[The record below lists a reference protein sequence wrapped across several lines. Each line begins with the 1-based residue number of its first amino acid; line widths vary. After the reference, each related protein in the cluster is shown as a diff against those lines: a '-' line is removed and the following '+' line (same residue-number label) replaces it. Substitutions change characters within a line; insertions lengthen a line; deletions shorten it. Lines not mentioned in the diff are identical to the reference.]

1 MTDTCL
7 RECHLLVNKT
17 KICSHKCYIVMKVT
31 EKKNRK
37 YRKIKKSKMDCDGA
51 GKICYFGYSQR

>member
-1 MTDTCL
+1 MSRAIL
-7 RECHLLVNKT
+7 FP
-17 KICSHKCYIVMKVT
+17 HKCYIVMKVT

-51 GKICYFGYSQR
+51 GKICYFGYSKR